1 MHSLGSRPLIAVSLA
16 IPSIIL
22 IGYLWQKRRTEEA
35 EANKSDLNQYL
46 GAIDSREVSLKLESL
61 NRSRL
66 DCIEEERTE
75 VQEDKIVKSLETAV
89 QATCTLVE
97 NSSVLTD
104 TTKIITATVEVLES
118 APELVQTKPEVI
130 TVETISEE
138 SLAKPPTMTA
148 TKVIEDIEVEKKEE
162 VPDVFSALKD
172 PICDLLTS
180 PVKSESLDSQRS
192 CESWSDLIEQ
202 DELEKSLCEKLD
214 LSENT
219 RHDSGV
225 ASPTDDLSESG
236 RKARDDKSR
245 MSSGEDAGIG
255 GSETGW
261 IILLQNA
268 CGNFFL
274 FRGGVEKF
282 SEASTS
288 SFSPSI
294 TRLLNRDEC
303 KIKEPADNLSLFIY
317 KKGS

>member
-22 IGYLWQKRRTEEA
+22 IGYLWQKRRAEEA
-35 EANKSDLNQYL
+35 EANKSDLSQYL
-46 GAIDSREVSLKLESL
+46 GAIDSREVSLKLENL

-75 VQEDKIVKSLETAV
+75 VQEDKIVNFLEIAE
-89 QATCTLVE
+89 QATCTVAE
-97 NSSVLTD
+97 NSSVLTE
-104 TTKIITATVEVLES
+104 TLEFTTATVEVLES
-118 APELVQTKPEVI
+118 APETLESKPEVI
-130 TVETISEE
+130 TVETVSVE
-138 SLAKPPTMTA
+138 SLENPPTMTVK
-148 TKVIEDIEVEKKEE
+148 KVIEDIEVEKKVE

-172 PICDLLTS
+172 PICELSTS

-261 IILLQNA
+261 IILCYLFLA
-268 CGNFFL
+268 GIFFFGGGGENFIS
-274 FRGGVEKF
+274 K
-282 SEASTS
+282 
-288 SFSPSI
+288 P
-294 TRLLNRDEC
+294 
-303 KIKEPADNLSLFIY
+303 
-317 KKGS
+317 